1 MPTEDKTSRKAV
13 SKLRKEVEEMV
24 TEHASKT
31 NSVDELTDL
40 STQESELLK
49 QINQGLPE
57 DLARRLEALIS
68 RRQAEALTDDEQTE
82 LIRLGDE
89 AERLE
94 ASRVKALAELAT
106 ARRTTL
112 PRLMQEMGLTPAG
125 HG

>member
-13 SKLRKEVEEMV
+13 SKVAR
-24 TEHASKT
+24 
-31 NSVDELTDL
+31 
-40 STQESELLK
+40 QESELLK

-68 RRQAEALTDDEQTE
+68 RRQAEALTEDEQTE

-94 ASRVKALAELAT
+94 ASRVKVLAELAT

-112 PRLMQEMGLTPAG
+112 PELMQEMGLTPAG
-125 HG
+125 RG